1 MSYSTMLAS
10 GNPLS
15 PEGFTMEDFNQVLM
29 TNLGSCFLGLKYV
42 TPVMKKQ
49 GSGSS
54 INGSTAGVTTD
65 GSGPLYSAS
74 KAGVIHMT
82 KVWVTQLAEFGVGVN
97 CISPGAIVTPIFWG
111 GHQTQSAEENER
123 RAQRLAEYFDKLLP
137 LGHAGTVE
145 DIAYAAL
152 YFASDESRH
161 TTGHNLMVDAG
172 LTVRM
177 APQSELLESSITRKK
192 EITG

>member
-1 MSYSTMLAS
+1 MSYSTMPAS

-15 PEGFTMEDFNQVLM
+15 PEGFTVEDFNQVLM
-29 TNLGSCFLGLKYV
+29 TNLGSYFLDLKYV

-74 KAGVIHMT
+74 KAGVVHMT
-82 KVWVTQLAEFGVGVN
+82 KVWATQLAEFGVGVN

-111 GHQTQSAEENER
+111 GHQTQSAAENKR
-123 RAQRLAEYFDKLLP
+123 WNN
-137 LGHAGTVE
+137 G
-145 DIAYAAL
+145 
-152 YFASDESRH
+152 SRH
-161 TTGHNLMVDAG
+161 APLCDSRGHFSDDAFSG
-172 LTVRM
+172 
-177 APQSELLESSITRKK
+177 Q
-192 EITG
+192 

>member
-1 MSYSTMLAS
+1 MSYSTMPAS

-49 GSGSS
+49 GSGSI

-123 RAQRLAEYFDKLLP
+123 RNNGSPCTTMRLPRTLP
-137 LGHAGTVE
+137 
-145 DIAYAAL
+145 
-152 YFASDESRH
+152 R
-161 TTGHNLMVDAG
+161 
-172 LTVRM
+172 
-177 APQSELLESSITRKK
+177 
-192 EITG
+192 

>member
-1 MSYSTMLAS
+1 MSYSTMPAS

-111 GHQTQSAEENER
+111 GHQTQSAEENEH
-123 RAQRLAEYFDKLLP
+123 RAQRLAEYFEKTLLNR
-137 LGHAGTVE
+137 AGTVE